1 MVVMG
6 KTEPA
11 KVYELI
17 SEVDSIPNGYNKLLK
32 VYNEALNLY
41 RSQNWKKAIDA
52 FKESNECEIMF
63 PGRKTNPSQIYIPRC
78 EYYLKNSPGD
88 NWDGSWSLTKK

>member
-1 MVVMG
+1 MG

-52 FKESNECEIMF
+52 
-63 PGRKTNPSQIYIPRC
+63 
-78 EYYLKNSPGD
+78 LKNLMNVKSCFPAEKLILAKYTFQGV
-88 NWDGSWSLTKK
+88 NII